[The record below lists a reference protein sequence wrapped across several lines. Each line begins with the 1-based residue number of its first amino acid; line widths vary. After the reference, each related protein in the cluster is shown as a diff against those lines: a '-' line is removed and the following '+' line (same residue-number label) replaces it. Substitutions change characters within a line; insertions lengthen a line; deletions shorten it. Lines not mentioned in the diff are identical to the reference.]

1 MYFYKDSFKP
11 PQKFFQNCFFLQYET
26 MFDRCKTLY
35 DVGLRAWT
43 GVMDVKVAVAKR
55 GFKKL
60 INLAASWE
68 A

>member
-1 MYFYKDSFKP
+1 
-11 PQKFFQNCFFLQYET
+11 